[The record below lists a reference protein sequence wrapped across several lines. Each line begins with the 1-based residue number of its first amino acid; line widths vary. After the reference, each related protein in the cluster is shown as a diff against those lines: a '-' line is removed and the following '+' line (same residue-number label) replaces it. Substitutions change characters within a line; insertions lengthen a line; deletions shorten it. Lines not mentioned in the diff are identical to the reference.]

1 MAIAVYVS
9 CGYVERASHLRPLV
23 FRLVIVATIALVTS
37 ACVPLQTST
46 SAPAPVESRQPGQ
59 ARPVEKPNQVSPKKI
74 APARQTSSPA
84 QKAVSSLLQ
93 EGWVNYR
100 VENYERSMAIAE
112 RAQRLDPQR
121 AEVYL
126 LLASSNF
133 AQGKRGLAEQLAQRG
148 LSFSQSDAM
157 IRGKLQSL
165 LAQIHGA
172 VL

>member
-1 MAIAVYVS
+1 MAFAAYVPFN
-9 CGYVERASHLRPLV
+9 YFERASHLRPLI
-23 FRLVIVATIALVTS
+23 FRLVFVATMTLVTS
-37 ACVPLQTST
+37 ACAPLQTST
-46 SAPAPVESRQPGQ
+46 SGPVPVESRQPGQ
-59 ARPVEKPNQVSPKKI
+59 ASPVEKPSQAAPKKI

-93 EGWVNYR
+93 EGWANYR
-100 VENYERSMAIAE
+100 IENYPRAMAIAE

-133 AQGKRGLAEQLAQRG
+133 AQGKRGFAEQLAQRG

-157 IRGKLQSL
+157 IRRKLQSL

>member
-1 MAIAVYVS
+1 MALAAYVPFG
-9 CGYVERASHLRPLV
+9 CFERASHLRPLM
-23 FRLVIVATIALVTS
+23 FRLVAVATITLAAS
-37 ACVPLQTST
+37 ACAPLQTST

-59 ARPVEKPNQVSPKKI
+59 ASPVGAPSEAAPKKI

-93 EGWVNYR
+93 EGWANYR
-100 VENYERSMAIAE
+100 IENYPRAMAIAE

-157 IRGKLQSL
+157 IRRKLQSL

>member
-1 MAIAVYVS
+1 MALTAYVS
-9 CGYVERASHLRPLV
+9 FGCFGSASHHRPLI
-23 FRLVIVATIALVTS
+23 FRLVLVTAITLVTS
-37 ACVPLQTST
+37 ACAPLQTST
-46 SAPAPVESRQPGQ
+46 SAPAPVESRQSGQ
-59 ARPVEKPNQVSPKKI
+59 ASSVEKPSQVAPKKI
-74 APARQTSSPA
+74 APAQQTSSPA

-93 EGWVNYR
+93 EGWANYR
-100 VENYERSMAIAE
+100 VENYQRAMAIAE

-133 AQGKRGLAEQLAQRG
+133 AEGKHGLAEQLIQRG

-157 IRGKLQSL
+157 IRRKLQSL

>member
-1 MAIAVYVS
+1 MTIAAYVP
-9 CGYVERASHLRPLV
+9 CAYVERARNLRPLI
-23 FRLVIVATIALVTS
+23 FRLMGVATIALVTS
-37 ACVPLQTST
+37 ACAPLQTST
-46 SAPAPVESRQPGQ
+46 SAPAPVESRQSGQ
-59 ARPVEKPNQVSPKKI
+59 ARPVDKPNQAAPKKI
-74 APARQTSSPA
+74 APAQQTSSPA

-93 EGWVNYR
+93 EGWTYYR
-100 VENYERSMAIAE
+100 VENYQRSMAIAE

-148 LSFSQSDAM
+148 LSFSQSDAT
-157 IRGKLQSL
+157 IRRKLQSL
-165 LAQIHGA
+165 LAQIHSA

>member
-1 MAIAVYVS
+1 LI
-9 CGYVERASHLRPLV
+9 
-23 FRLVIVATIALVTS
+23 FRLMVVATIALVTS
-37 ACVPLQTST
+37 ACAPLQTST
-46 SAPAPVESRQPGQ
+46 SAPAPVESRQSGQ
-59 ARPVEKPNQVSPKKI
+59 ARPVDKPNQAAPKKI
-74 APARQTSSPA
+74 APAQQTSSPA

-93 EGWVNYR
+93 EGWTYYR
-100 VENYERSMAIAE
+100 VENYQRSMAIAE

-148 LSFSQSDAM
+148 LSFSQSDAT
-157 IRGKLQSL
+157 IRRKLQSL
-165 LAQIHGA
+165 LAQIHSP